1 MGTILWVIFWYDD
14 KMTFLLL
21 EKVEKYLKS
30 DVVTPLVSIVNT
42 VSKFYTIERSEI
54 EDVIHLVQI

>member
-1 MGTILWVIFWYDD
+1 MAL
-14 KMTFLLL
+14 LLL

-54 EDVIHLVQI
+54 EDVIYLVQIKDINKLI

>member
-1 MGTILWVIFWYDD
+1 
-14 KMTFLLL
+14 MTFLLR

-42 VSKFYTIERSEI
+42 ESKFYTIERSEI
-54 EDVIHLVQI
+54 EDVIYLVQIKDINKLI